1 MLAPLFLALAA
12 QSAPATSP
20 DRANEIQSPP
30 IVVIASSEAE
40 LAAAVEACRR
50 ASCPVRQDVIASARY
65 AEYRLRAGD
74 YHGSRA
80 VLAAATQR
88 VSERA
93 AEDPAAV
100 SQLYQA
106 LGTVADHYGDRRQ
119 QRRSTGAGIRVLRDN
134 DAPTE
139 AVLRAR
145 LTHVFTQASQVPRL
159 VTDRRYNGIID
170 DALDA
175 ELTGIAAEAMLLR
188 AVIARSRGESETATN
203 LVERALAQPDV
214 SNALAR
220 SARLLRARWA
230 VADGRATLEQARAT
244 VGEAGIDDSVDAIIA
259 PPRPQPLDAAA
270 LQLASRG
277 VDTTT
282 RSSDLV
288 QIQWADVGYDIQPDG
303 QIANLRVVRSSSD
316 TLGWLSETLSSLAA
330 QRFTTHAGPGA
341 QQRLERYTQTADIVV
356 PIGSFIPR
364 RAINGRIVRLD
375 LTPR

>member
-1 MLAPLFLALAA
+1 MIASFLLALAA
-12 QSAPATSP
+12 PSGPANADADARLS
-20 DRANEIQSPP
+20 SPP
-30 IVVIASSEAE
+30 ILVIAPTEAD

-50 ASCPVRQDVIASARY
+50 APCSVRQDAIASARY
-65 AEYRLRAGD
+65 AEYLLRAGD
-74 YHGSRA
+74 YRQSRA

-88 VSERA
+88 VNERA

-119 QRRSTGAGIRVLRDN
+119 QRRSTGASIRVLREH
-134 DAPTE
+134 DAPAE

-145 LTHVFTQASQVPRL
+145 LNHISSQTSQVPR
-159 VTDRRYNGIID
+159 VVIDGRYNGVID

-175 ELTGIAAEAMLLR
+175 GLTGIAAEAMLLR
-188 AVIARSRGESETATN
+188 AVIARSRGETETATA
-203 LVERALAQPDV
+203 LVDRALTQPEIG
-214 SNALAR
+214 SALAR
-220 SARLLRARWA
+220 SGRLLLARWA
-230 VADGRATLEQARAT
+230 VADGRSTLEEARAT
-244 VGEAGIDDSVDAIIA
+244 VGEAGILDSVDAIIA
-259 PPRPQPLDAAA
+259 PPRPQPVDAAT
-270 LQLASRG
+270 LQLASQG
-277 VDTTT
+277 VNTAT

-303 QIANLRVVRSSSD
+303 QITNLRVVNSSSNA
-316 TLGWLSETLSSLAA
+316 LGWLSETLSSLAA

-341 QQRLERYTQTADIVV
+341 QSRLERYTQTADIIV

-364 RAINGRIVRLD
+364 RAINGRIARLD